1 MSSLSKL
8 TKDALI
14 RLIGEQVTELNTLR
28 AEVSKLRV
36 QRVADNNQRAL
47 SSIKEA
53 MAAARAEAIRTGKC
67 VKIQRS

>member
-14 RLIGEQVTELNTLR
+14 RLIGEQVTELNALR

-36 QRVADNNQRAL
+36 QRVADNNQRSL
-47 SSIKEA
+47 TSIKEA
-53 MAAARAEAIRTGKC
+53 MAAARAEAVRTGKC
-67 VKIQRS
+67 VKIQRN